1 MNGAIDNMS
10 NSEKQKPASS
20 RLLIRIAFT
29 ALFAALTAAGAFIAI
44 PLGPVPIVLQ
54 NLLALLSGLV
64 LGPVMGGAAVSLF
77 LLAGLLNFP
86 VFSGGGGIARFAG
99 PTGGYLI
106 GYLLAALTAG
116 FIAGRPLVNA
126 RSKIIQARV
135 VIAVI
140 AGFLVIYIP
149 GLIWLKVRVNLDW
162 VKTLFTGFIPFII
175 GDALKGIAAILIA
188 PRLRRIAADFLDNQ
202 TG

>member
-1 MNGAIDNMS
+1 MDTMS
-10 NSEKQKPASS
+10 NNEKPKPASS

-29 ALFAALTAAGAFIAI
+29 ALFAALTAAGAFIAFPI
-44 PLGPVPIVLQ
+44 GPVPIVLQ
-54 NLLALLSGLV
+54 NLFALLSGLV
-64 LGPVMGGAAVSLF
+64 LGPVLGGAAVGLF

-116 FIAGRPLVNA
+116 LIAGRPKANA
-126 RSKIIQARV
+126 STKVFQIRII
-135 VIAVI
+135 IAVI

-149 GLIWLKVRVNLDW
+149 GLIWLKARMNLDW
-162 VKTLFTGFIPFII
+162 IKTLVTGFIPFII
-175 GDALKGIAAILIA
+175 GDALKGIAAVLIA
-188 PRLRRIAADFLDNQ
+188 PRLRRIAADFLDDKN
-202 TG
+202 

>member
-1 MNGAIDNMS
+1 MDNMS
-10 NSEKQKPASS
+10 NNEKQNPASS

-54 NLLALLSGLV
+54 NLLAILSGLV
-64 LGPVMGGAAVSLF
+64 MGPVLGSSAVGLF

-99 PTGGYLI
+99 PTGGYLV

-116 FIAGRPLVNA
+116 LIAGRQRANA
-126 RSKIIQARV
+126 SCKIIQPRII
-135 VIAVI
+135 IAVI
-140 AGFLVIYIP
+140 AAFLVIYIP
-149 GLIWLKVRVNLDW
+149 GLIWLKARVNLDW
-162 VKTLFTGFIPFII
+162 GKTLLTGFVPFII
-175 GDALKGIAAILIA
+175 GDVLKGIAAVLIA
-188 PRLRRIAADFLDNQ
+188 PRLRRIAADFLDD
-202 TG
+202 

>member
-1 MNGAIDNMS
+1 MS
-10 NSEKQKPASS
+10 SNEKTKPASA

-29 ALFAALTAAGAFIAI
+29 TLFAALTAAGAFIAI

-64 LGPVMGGAAVSLF
+64 LGPVLGSSAVGLF

-106 GYLLAALTAG
+106 GYFLAALTAG
-116 FIAGRPLVNA
+116 LIAGRPKVNA
-126 RSKIIQARV
+126 SGKIIQPRII
-135 VIAVI
+135 IAVI
-140 AGFLVIYIP
+140 AAFLVIYIP
-149 GLIWLKVRVNLDW
+149 GLIWLKARVNLDW
-162 VKTLFTGFIPFII
+162 IKTLFTGFIPFII
-175 GDALKGIAAILIA
+175 GDTLKGIAAVLIA
-188 PRLRRIAADFLDNQ
+188 PRLRRIAADFLDDK